1 MHAEVKGTTLPHL
14 EMILEQGEYIISDH
28 GELSWMTPNIQL
40 TQMMG
45 NQQGGGGG
53 GGFMGALKRVVG
65 GGSLFITRYES
76 TGGQG
81 MVCFATKV
89 PGRIF
94 PVEVQ
99 PGQVYMVHRHG
110 WVCGTPGI
118 TTSMGF
124 QQSFKGGLWGG
135 DGFILQKLE
144 GQGTAWIELSGEIT
158 TYDLQ
163 PGQTMMA
170 HPGHVGMFS
179 ATVNFTVQ
187 RLPGI
192 MNRTFGADG
201 SHLAVLTGP
210 GTIWLQSMP
219 LPILGKSL
227 EPYVAKE
234 GAETGAAAGLGGGM
248 LGGVLGRSL

>member
-14 EMILEQGEYIISDH
+14 EVILEQGEYIISTH
-28 GELSWMTPNIQL
+28 GELSWMTPNMSLSQ
-40 TQMMG
+40 TTG
-45 NQQGGGGG
+45 NNQPGGG
-53 GGFMGALKRVVG
+53 GGFMGALKRAVG
-65 GGSLFITRYES
+65 GGGIFLTRYES

-94 PVEVQ
+94 PVEIAA
-99 PGQVYMVHRHG
+99 GQSYIVHRHG
-110 WVCGTPGI
+110 WLAGTPGI
-118 TTSMGF
+118 VPSMAF
-124 QQSFKGGLWGG
+124 QQSFRGGLWGG
-135 DGFILQKLE
+135 DGFILQKLD

-170 HPGHVGMFS
+170 HPGHVGMYTS
-179 ATVNFTVQ
+179 TVNFTVQ
-187 RLPGI
+187 RIPGI
-192 MNRTFGADG
+192 MNRAFGEDG

-219 LPILGKSL
+219 LPNLGHALK
-227 EPYVAKE
+227 PYVETQA
-234 GAETGAAAGLGGGM
+234 AETGAGAGM
-248 LGGVLGRSL
+248 LGGMIGRNF

>member
-14 EMILEQGEYIISDH
+14 EMILDQGEYIISNH
-28 GELSWMTPNIQL
+28 GELSWMTPNIMLSQ
-40 TQMMG
+40 TTG
-45 NQQGGGGG
+45 SNQPGGG
-53 GGFMGALKRVVG
+53 GGFMGALKRAVG
-65 GGSLFITRYES
+65 GGSIFLTRYES

-94 PVEVQ
+94 PVEIA
-99 PGQVYMVHRHG
+99 PGQFYCVHRHG
-110 WVCGTPGI
+110 WLCGTPGI
-118 TTSMGF
+118 IPSMAF
-124 QQSFKGGLWGG
+124 QQTFRGGLWGG

-163 PGQTMMA
+163 PGQTMLA
-170 HPGHVGMFS
+170 HPGHVGMYS
-179 ATVNFTVQ
+179 GTVSFTVQ

-192 MNRTFGADG
+192 MNRAFGADG
-201 SHLAVLTGP
+201 AHLAVLTGP

-219 LPILGKSL
+219 LSVLAHALQPFM
-227 EPYVAKE
+227 
-234 GAETGAAAGLGGGM
+234 ETGEVSAGVGGGV